1 MSKSKLQNLRLNPY
15 ALGLK
20 FCIIWICKEISSS
33 IKKDLTMRLIYP
45 VVALVG
51 VLLISGCAHH
61 DGAHHGGHDFA
72 AKNYGLTYEQV
83 REAAQDG
90 DADAQYALGYMYY
103 YGQNV
108 TRNGKQARFWIA
120 KAAAQNHQQAIRAL
134 KMMGTQAQYA
144 SKDNSWNDSARTA
157 PLRNGV
163 QANRWQEVRRP
174 QATTEPEQFRPQVLN
189 NENQA
194 TQAQSEPVNA
204 NADAKLSQEAKNAPI
219 QLKKGKTGQ
228 QSAASDK
235 HQKAHKVAELRKK
248 HTQAALHK
256 KDYNKQL
263 TSKKHAGA
271 KTAART
277 ELESTEAT
285 DDLGQADE
293 ANGQGQALKGNKA
306 TQAGAQ
312 SKQASRGQVASA
324 SGDADEATV
333 DSDDD
338 AQEAPSLTSSQ
349 QKIVHPGQNAA
360 LKGNKQ
366 AMGQVGFANV
376 KQGIAS
382 AKSNASLSSD
392 ERSIL
397 SAPADHYTVQLMGS
411 GSKAA
416 IQKVVANSQI
426 QQKAKV
432 YHTTLKGKDYFVLI
446 YGSYPSQA
454 AANAAIAH
462 LPAKL
467 QQLKPWVKPYTSVK
481 AGIKTASSG
490 QASERS

>member
-1 MSKSKLQNLRLNPY
+1 
-15 ALGLK
+15 
-20 FCIIWICKEISSS
+20 
-33 IKKDLTMRLIYP
+33 MRLIYP

-51 VLLISGCAHH
+51 VLMISGCAHR
-61 DGAHHGGHDFA
+61 DGSHHGGHDFA

-134 KMMGTQAQYA
+134 KAMGTQSQYA
-144 SKDNSWNDSARTA
+144 STDNSLSDSARTV
-157 PLRNGV
+157 PLRNGAD
-163 QANRWQEVRRP
+163 QNRWQEVRRP
-174 QATTEPEQFRPQVLN
+174 QASAEPEQFRPRVLN

-194 TQAQSEPVNA
+194 VQAQSESVNA
-204 NADAKLSQEAKNAPI
+204 NAKPSQQVNNAPA
-219 QLKKGKTGQ
+219 QLKKGKGAGQ
-228 QSAASDK
+228 QTAASEK

-256 KDYNKQL
+256 KDRNKQL

-277 ELESTEAT
+277 ELESTEAP
-285 DDLGQADE
+285 DELGQADE
-293 ANGQGQALKGNKA
+293 ANDQGQALKGKQA
-306 TQAGAQ
+306 AQAGAQ
-312 SKQASRGQVASA
+312 SKQASKGQVASA
-324 SGDADEATV
+324 SDDADEATA

-338 AQEAPSLTSSQ
+338 A
-349 QKIVHPGQNAA
+349 IVHPGQNAV

-366 AMGQVGFANV
+366 AKGQVGRVNG

-382 AKSNASLSSD
+382 AKGNAKLSSD

-432 YHTTLKGKDYFVLI
+432 YHTTLKGKDYYVLI

-467 QQLKPWVKPYTSVK
+467 QQLKPWVKPYVSVK
-481 AGIKTASSG
+481 ASIKTATASSE
-490 QASERS
+490 QASEHS